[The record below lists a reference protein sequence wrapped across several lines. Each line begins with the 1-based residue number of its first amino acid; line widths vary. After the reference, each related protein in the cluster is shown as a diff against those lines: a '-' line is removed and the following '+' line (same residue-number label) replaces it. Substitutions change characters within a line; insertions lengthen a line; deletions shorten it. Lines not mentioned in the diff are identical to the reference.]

1 VRSLS
6 GSVTGIASPS
16 TFDKEMKT
24 TPIVLL
30 VIGIIL
36 AMSHL
41 TLSAGEEAP
50 SVPNQISSLEGKW
63 TTKKIEITDNKA
75 FGAITAEDGLS
86 ITFNSKGS
94 ALWHFDLKASGQ
106 KPEMNLL
113 YMVGASHIGF
123 HGGPAG
129 TTREVQVWH
138 YQISD
143 HELVLETVPKGA
155 KLTFEKV
162 KETAKRTVVPG
173 YKVSGMTG
181 TARKTQV
188 EQGVGG
194 QPATPPR
201 VGD

>member
-1 VRSLS
+1 
-6 GSVTGIASPS
+6 
-16 TFDKEMKT
+16 MKP

-30 VIGIIL
+30 IIGFVL

-41 TLSAGEEAP
+41 TLSADEETP
-50 SVPNQISSLEGKW
+50 SLPKQISVIEGKW
-63 TTKKIEITDNKA
+63 TTKKIEITDSKV

-94 ALWHFDLKASGQ
+94 SLWHFDLKASGQ

-129 TTREVQVWH
+129 TTGEVQVWH
-138 YQISD
+138 YQVSD

-162 KETAKRTVVPG
+162 SETAKRAVVLG

-181 TARKTQV
+181 TARINPV
-188 EQGVGG
+188 EKSGADE
-194 QPATPPR
+194 PATAPQLEPSGNKNPNPESKPR
-201 VGD
+201 SQ